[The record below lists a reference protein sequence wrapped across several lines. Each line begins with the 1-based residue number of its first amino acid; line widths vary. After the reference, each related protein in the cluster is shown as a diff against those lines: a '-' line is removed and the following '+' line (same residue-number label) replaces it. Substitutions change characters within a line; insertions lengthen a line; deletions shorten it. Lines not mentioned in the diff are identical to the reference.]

1 MEPMLY
7 HFLSDQRITLINMI
21 LGAVL
26 FIVLL
31 ILFFHKD
38 NRDERGRKI
47 IGKAGIAAFI
57 CFALCATFFSQYT
70 QAVALALSP
79 DTSTPVID
87 AYFSVNSLQCI
98 YNATALAE
106 IIGILLLKH
115 RE

>member
-7 HFLSDQRITLINMI
+7 QFLSDQRVALINVN

-31 ILFFHKD
+31 ILFFHKN

-47 IGKAGIAAFI
+47 IGKASIAAFL
-57 CFALCATFFSQYT
+57 CFAFCATFFSQYT
-70 QAVALALSP
+70 QALSLKLSP
-79 DTSTPVID
+79 DASAPIIN
-87 AYFSVNSLQCI
+87 AYFAVNAIQCI
-98 YNATALAE
+98 YNATALVE
-106 IIGILLLKH
+106 IIGILFLKH